1 MRTTLILLLL
11 CILKVNS
18 IFAFTDTSSADKNN
32 LAVFPIVARSIE
44 TGWAFGIV
52 NSLTFRPFKKDTT
65 TRTSS
70 LQLIGLYTTNKQLIC
85 VLNGTTYFK
94 KEKYVLNYQVS
105 YSNFPDKFW
114 GMGKYAENKNM
125 EKYSFRQFYFYN
137 HLQRKIWKHFFG
149 GGILE
154 YQRVMDIHYTPGGLF
169 DQQQIV
175 GRNGYR
181 VMGIGASI
189 TYDTRNH
196 AFVPNKGAYAQGA
209 VTHFNPIF
217 GSDYMYTNIVV
228 DAKKY
233 IQVYKQHVLALRAY
247 GFINV
252 GNEIP
257 LRSQA
262 ALGGAN
268 EMRGYYD
275 GRYKDNNM
283 ILAMM
288 EYRVPIYRR
297 FGAAFFCSG
306 GNVGKTLSDVNFEA
320 FKFCYGSGIRF
331 ALNRKEKLNLRIDY
345 GFSLSKSNGLYLEI
359 AEAF

>member
-1 MRTTLILLLL
+1 MRRALILILLCLWNANALL
-11 CILKVNS
+11 A
-18 IFAFTDTSSADKNN
+18 FADSNAVKKNN

-52 NSLTFRPFKKDTT
+52 NSLTFRPFKHDTN

-70 LQLIGLYTTNKQLIC
+70 LQGIGIYTSNKQLIC

-94 KEKYVLNYQVS
+94 KEHYVLNYQIS
-105 YSNFPDKFW
+105 YSKFPDKFW
-114 GMGKYAENKNM
+114 GLGKYADKSNM
-125 EKYSFRQFYFYN
+125 ENYSFRQFYFYG
-137 HLQRKIWKHFFG
+137 HLQRKIKGHFFG

-154 YQRVMDIHYTPGGLF
+154 HQRVMDVSYTQGGIF
-169 DQQQIV
+169 DQQKIV

-196 AFVPNKGAYAQGA
+196 AFVPNKGSFAQ
-209 VTHFNPIF
+209 VSLTHFNPIL
-217 GSDYMYTNIVV
+217 GSDFLYSNLII

-233 IQVYKQHVLALRAY
+233 IRVYKNQVLALRTY
-247 GFINV
+247 GFFNL
-252 GNEIP
+252 GSEIP

-262 ALGGAN
+262 SLGGAN

-283 ILAMM
+283 ILAML
-288 EYRVPIYRR
+288 EYRLPLYKR

-306 GNVGKTLSDVNFEA
+306 GNVGNTLSEVNFEA

-331 ALNRKEKLNLRIDY
+331 ALNRKEKLNIRIDY
-345 GFSLSKSNGLYLEI
+345 GFSISKSSGLYVQI
-359 AEAF
+359 GEAF

>member
-1 MRTTLILLLL
+1 MRIF
-11 CILKVNS
+11 S
-18 IFAFTDTSSADKNN
+18 IFICLFLFNVNALLAFMDTSAAKKNN
-32 LAVFPIVARSIE
+32 LAVFPLIARSIE

-52 NSLTFRPFKKDTT
+52 NSLTFRPFKHDTS

-70 LQLIGLYTTNKQLIC
+70 LQGIGIYTSNKQLIT

-94 KEKYVLNYQVS
+94 KEHYVLNYQIS
-105 YSNFPDKFW
+105 YSKFPDKFW
-114 GMGKYAENKNM
+114 GLGKHADHSQMEN
-125 EKYSFRQFYFYN
+125 YSFRQFYFYA
-137 HLQRKIWKHFFG
+137 HLQRKIIGPFFG
-149 GGILE
+149 GGIIE
-154 YQRVMDIHYTPGGLF
+154 QQRVMDVNYKQGGIF

-175 GRNGYR
+175 GRKGYR
-181 VMGIGASI
+181 VMGLGASI

-196 AFVPNKGAYAQGA
+196 AFVPKKGSYVQISL
-209 VTHFNPIF
+209 THFNPIV
-217 GSDYMYTNIVV
+217 GSDYLYSNLII

-233 IQVYKQHVLALRAY
+233 IRLYKNQVLAMRTY
-247 GFINV
+247 GFFNL
-252 GNEIP
+252 GKEIP

-262 ALGGAN
+262 SLGGAN

-283 ILAMM
+283 ILAMI

-306 GNVGKTLSDVNFEA
+306 GNVGNTLSEVNFDA

-331 ALNRKEKLNLRIDY
+331 ALNRKEQLNIRIDY
-345 GFSLSKSNGLYLEI
+345 GFSISKSNGLYI
-359 AEAF
+359 QIGEAF